1 MTHLVNDPV
10 DFPVELVDG
19 FVKANAKYV
28 KKVYGGVVRA
38 DRKSTRLN
46 SSHT

>member
-19 FVKANAKYV
+19 FTKANSRYV
-28 KKVYGGVVRA
+28 KKVYGGVVPGY
-38 DRKSTRLN
+38 
-46 SSHT
+46 